1 MYKVRGW
8 FSEESAKLF
17 ALLLTIQRNHELNG
31 DILEFGVYHG
41 KSAIL
46 LGYFLYSNDK
56 LVVNDIFESQ
66 HLNISLSGGTYHPPS
81 IDKFTSNYKKFHA
94 NISNLTIYSCSS
106 DQIKNV
112 DVNPRFIHIDA
123 GHSFEELRTDLLNSI
138 ALATRTNFSYSIIV
152 IDDVFNKDFP
162 EVHISMYETLKLS
175 DIFVPLLVSK
185 DKFVLC
191 QSSMYE
197 FYINEIKKHSEY
209 FNLNYKMIKYLHAYI
224 IKIDLK
230 KKDYFRKLS
239 KFLPEILKS
248 SALSLKI
255 KSLLNYNS

>member
-1 MYKVRGW
+1 MEEYKKYIKKMYKVRGW

-138 ALATRTNFSYSIIV
+138 ALATRTNFSYSRDPGKLI
-152 IDDVFNKDFP
+152 DFP
-162 EVHISMYETLKLS
+162 SQIVHGSTVRFEGEPCS
-175 DIFVPLLVSK
+175 G
-185 DKFVLC
+185 
-191 QSSMYE
+191 
-197 FYINEIKKHSEY
+197 
-209 FNLNYKMIKYLHAYI
+209 
-224 IKIDLK
+224 
-230 KKDYFRKLS
+230 
-239 KFLPEILKS
+239 
-248 SALSLKI
+248 
-255 KSLLNYNS
+255 